1 MGKTIEQVLSTYQVL
16 YLILAQ
22 AIAHQNGLHNPK
34 ERKKYH
40 APDNSSQKLSRQTRC
55 SERTLTLFSKACHIP
70 KLV

>member
-40 APDNSSQKLSRQTRC
+40 APENW
-55 SERTLTLFSKACHIP
+55 LTLPPPLKNMMVRP
-70 KLV
+70 LQ